1 MKDPASPSWKRVK
14 VIVTKTGDNF
24 LLSHADLKN
33 LGLLPVDFPEYIGE
47 RRMAHVQ
54 STKREEELSSP
65 EYGYFTSTIDDDGTE
80 DREDEVTVSQ
90 SESAVAIEFPEDFL
104 EAQVT
109 EIEAYAAL
117 YAIGGYT
124 FDNLVQEDSE
134 TCNSANTDATEED
147 SDPEEEDDGIA
158 PDKAINEEE
167 LIKTK
172 SPYEQK
178 FIREFRQLFS
188 ETLNPSRYL
197 KCPPMKIKLKQ
208 ALSSKLD
215 PSLYKFRPRLIPM
228 HIREQA
234 QQLLNDLVE
243 QGIIR
248 RLGPNETSDVCA
260 PAGFVPKKSK
270 KLRFIIDFTSLN
282 KYIERPVHSFPS
294 TDQIQQAI

>member
-1 MKDPASPSWKRVK
+1 M
-14 VIVTKTGDNF
+14 
-24 LLSHADLKN
+24 
-33 LGLLPVDFPEYIGE
+33 
-47 RRMAHVQ
+47 Q

-65 EYGYFTSTIDDDGTE
+65 EYGYFTSTIDE
-80 DREDEVTVSQ
+80 DRTEGTDDKVTVSQ
-90 SESAVAIEFPEDFL
+90 SESEVGIEFPEDFL
-104 EAQVT
+104 ETQVA

-117 YAIGGYT
+117 YALGGYT
-124 FDNLVQEDSE
+124 FDNLVQEDNE
-134 TCNSANTDATEED
+134 MCNSATTDAAEED
-147 SDPEEEDDGIA
+147 SDKEEEDDGIA
-158 PDKAINEEE
+158 EEKAIDEEE
-167 LIKTK
+167 LIKMK

-270 KLRFIIDFTSLN
+270 KLRFVIDFTSLN
-282 KYIERPVHSFPS
+282 KYIE
-294 TDQIQQAI
+294 